1 MTTYIE
7 RMMNA
12 PQGGFPGRIAAA
24 APHTNHTPA
33 DILAAGADA
42 LAAAFGTPNRN
53 PHPLADELTT
63 APLSRLAYAAGL
75 AIRPQQSHENDR
87 AVMARG
93 MTSSDYA
100 GLLAA
105 ASTTLANRRF
115 AAVAEHRAF
124 CATVECRDF
133 KPTEISTTDVDGEL
147 PAVGEMQEI
156 AFGRVL
162 VGNGATAQLRTFART
177 LAASRHLIVND
188 NAGMLAAAV
197 ENMGTAAA
205 RTEAREVYAAL
216 ESNPTMED
224 GELVFHADHGN
235 IVASAFD
242 ATSLGAAMAALR
254 TMVLM
259 GGNQADLSA
268 AHLVVAADL
277 ELAARKLVHESGLQI
292 TVTAS
297 GRLATGRW
305 YLLPGAEA
313 APTIATLRL
322 KGSTQPVLIEPWQE
336 EFALDGAMM
345 RARCDTGAVLVART
359 LICGGV

>member
-1 MTTYIE
+1 ML
-7 RMMNA
+7 
-12 PQGGFPGRIAAA
+12 
-24 APHTNHTPA
+24 NHNPR

-42 LAAAFGTPNRN
+42 IAAAFNVPNRT
-53 PHPLADELTT
+53 PHPLVDELAS

-100 GLLAA
+100 GLLAS

-133 KPTEISTTDVDGEL
+133 KPMEIATADVDGEL
-147 PAVGEMQEI
+147 PAVGELQEV
-156 AFGRVL
+156 AYGHVL
-162 VGNGATAQLRTFART
+162 VGNGATAQLRAFARV
-177 LAASRHLIVND
+177 LRASRTLIVND
-188 NAGMLAAAV
+188 AAGMLAAAV
-197 ENMGTAAA
+197 ENLGTAAA
-205 RTEAREVYAAL
+205 RTEAREVYSVFEADA
-216 ESNPTMED
+216 PMED
-224 GELVFHADHGN
+224 GELPFHADHGN
-235 IVASAFD
+235 IVASALD

-254 TMVLM
+254 TMTLI

-268 AHLVVAADL
+268 AHLVVAAGL
-277 ELAARKLVHESGLQI
+277 ELAARKLVHESGLAI

-305 YLLPGAEA
+305 YLLPSPEA
-313 APTIATLRL
+313 APTVAVLRL

-336 EFALDGAMM
+336 EFSFDGAVM
-345 RARCDTGAVLVART
+345 RGSCDTGAVLVART
-359 LICGGV
+359 LIRGGA